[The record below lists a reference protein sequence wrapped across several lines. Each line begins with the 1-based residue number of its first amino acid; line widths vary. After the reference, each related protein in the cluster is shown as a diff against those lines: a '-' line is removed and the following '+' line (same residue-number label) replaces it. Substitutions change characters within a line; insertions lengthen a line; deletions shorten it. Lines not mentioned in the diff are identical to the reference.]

1 MRNRKLKKIAKKLK
15 HIFIASFEVK
25 MGWEQPRKREKKTIV
40 SINSY
45 LIRDRKFKT
54 NSKKIQKIK
63 KHRYG
68 FFSSQNGQGEAE
80 KERKKNYRSDQF
92 LPDQEQKINKKIAK
106 KFKKLKNIIVASFQA
121 KMGGERPRK
130 RKKKIIVPIN
140 SYRTRNRKLKK
151 IAKKFKKLK
160 NIRMVLFKPKRV
172 RRDQE
177 RKKNYR
183 SDQFQPEQEFKITKK
198 FKK

>member
-45 LIRDRKFKT
+45 LIKDRKFKT

-106 KFKKLKNIIVASFQA
+106 KFKKLKNIVVASFQA

-130 RKKKIIVPIN
+130 REKKIIVLIN

-151 IAKKFKKLK
+151 NSKKIQKIKKHQNGSFQAKTG
-160 NIRMVLFKPKRV
+160 
-172 RRDQE
+172 QE
-177 RKKNYR
+177 RPRKKKNYR

>member
-1 MRNRKLKKIAKKLK
+1 M
-15 HIFIASFEVK
+15 
-25 MGWEQPRKREKKTIV
+25 
-40 SINSY
+40 
-45 LIRDRKFKT
+45 
-54 NSKKIQKIK
+54 
-63 KHRYG
+63 
-68 FFSSQNGQGEAE
+68 
-80 KERKKNYRSDQF
+80 
-92 LPDQEQKINKKIAK
+92 
-106 KFKKLKNIIVASFQA
+106 ASFQA

>member
-54 NSKKIQKIK
+54 KSKNRQKIE

-68 FFSSQNGQGEAE
+68 FFSSQNGWGEAE
-80 KERKKNYRSDQF
+80 KERKK
-92 LPDQEQKINKKIAK
+92 
-106 KFKKLKNIIVASFQA
+106 KLSF
-121 KMGGERPRK
+121 
-130 RKKKIIVPIN
+130 
-140 SYRTRNRKLKK
+140 
-151 IAKKFKKLK
+151 
-160 NIRMVLFKPKRV
+160 
-172 RRDQE
+172 
-177 RKKNYR
+177 
-183 SDQFQPEQEFKITKK
+183 
-198 FKK
+198 